1 MQRRLMMTSV
11 AMLIS
16 FAFSSCRE
24 EVIEPKVPATTTVVT
39 PGGTSNVNNSFFA
52 KVDSIEFQETLF
64 TAQEWNGIISITA
77 AENSSFPSL
86 GLNVPADITPGT
98 YTFSQLSP
106 PQSSY
111 NVGTNWDDMYSAESN
126 TGVLTITTHDES
138 SDYISG
144 TFSFTAIPNPGN
156 SNTNSFEITEG
167 EFSISY

>member
-1 MQRRLMMTSV
+1 MTEPYTVLQRSMIVWRITFRIKAAIFLNLTFQQKTSHLF
-11 AMLIS
+11 LILL
-16 FAFSSCRE
+16 A
-24 EVIEPKVPATTTVVT
+24 II
-39 PGGTSNVNNSFFA
+39 G
-52 KVDSIEFQETLF
+52 
-64 TAQEWNGIISITA
+64 WNGIISITA

-86 GLNVPADITPGT
+86 GLSVPADITPGT